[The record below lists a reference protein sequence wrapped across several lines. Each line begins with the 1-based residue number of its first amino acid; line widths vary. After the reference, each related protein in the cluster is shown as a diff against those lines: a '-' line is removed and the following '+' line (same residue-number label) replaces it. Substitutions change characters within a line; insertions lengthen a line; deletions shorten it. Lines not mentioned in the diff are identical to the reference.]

1 MMRSGNNADHWFH
14 LDRWPLVVVPLSR
27 SLPKTQL
34 PPKPASSYE
43 NPERLSEVEK
53 KACKE
58 AGSEAKNVCRKSEK
72 NAIIAEDQQEFVE
85 RLYDTHDGK

>member
-1 MMRSGNNADHWFH
+1 MRTIGLILTAGLLAGCASKQVA
-14 LDRWPLVVVPLSR
+14 
-27 SLPKTQL
+27 LPKTQL

-43 NPERLSEVEK
+43 NPERLSEMEK

-58 AGSEAKNVCRKSEK
+58 AGAEAKNVCRKSEK

>member
-1 MMRSGNNADHWFH
+1 MRTIGIIVAAGLIGGCASKQ
-14 LDRWPLVVVPLSR
+14 VK
-27 SLPKTQL
+27 LPVTQL

-43 NPERLSEVEK
+43 NPERLSEVEV

>member
-1 MMRSGNNADHWFH
+1 MRTIGIIVAAGLIGGCASKQ
-14 LDRWPLVVVPLSR
+14 V

-43 NPERLSEVEK
+43 NPERLSEIEK

-58 AGSEAKNVCRKSEK
+58 AGADAKGVCRKSEK
-72 NAIIAEDQQEFVE
+72 NAIIAEDQQEFVD
-85 RLYDTHDGK
+85 RLYETHDGK